1 MRTVP
6 SSVRKT
12 AHPVY
17 SPAGARHLLPAT
29 DRLET
34 GRRVRLRGR
43 GRDHE

>member
-6 SSVRKT
+6 SSLKT
-12 AHPVY
+12 APVY

-43 GRDHE
+43 GREHE

>member
-6 SSVRKT
+6 SSLKT
-12 AHPVY
+12 VPVY
-17 SPAGARHLLPAT
+17 SPAGARHLLSAA

-34 GRRVRLRGR
+34 GQRVRLRGG

>member
-6 SSVRKT
+6 SSLKT
-12 AHPVY
+12 APVY
-17 SPAGARHLLPAT
+17 SPAGARHLLPAA

-34 GRRVRLRGR
+34 GQRVRPGGG